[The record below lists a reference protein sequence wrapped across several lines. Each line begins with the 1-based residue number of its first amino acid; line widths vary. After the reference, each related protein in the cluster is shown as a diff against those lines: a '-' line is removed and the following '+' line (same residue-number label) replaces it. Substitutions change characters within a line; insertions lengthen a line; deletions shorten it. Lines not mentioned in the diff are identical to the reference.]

1 MLSPVM
7 DAILVIAVVVA
18 VGALV
23 VLGVQELRSLVRRK
37 DSTGDPPAE

>member
-37 DSTGDPPAE
+37 APPGDPPAE